1 MSALQVKSGTGTNC
15 RGPYRCFR
23 FAARDGSGSGF
34 CVSQPVNI
42 SPLPAAVVPTFA
54 ASTGGKIHSEAVK
67 IEFAAEGNV
76 AKAALALSH
85 HSIKAARY
93 TTKYLIG
100 RLLGAYLGKLIS
112 IPTTS
117 NASARTIAPRAP
129 GLKLRDTSIVACL
142 VAVGALYQTGRKPM
156 PLRL

>member
-1 MSALQVKSGTGTNC
+1 MSALQVKSGTAQRLSRTLSLLQL
-15 RGPYRCFR
+15 RS
-23 FAARDGSGSGF
+23 ARRLRLWL
-34 CVSQPVNI
+34 CVGQAENT
-42 SPLPAAVVPTFA
+42 SPLPAAVVSTFA

-67 IEFAAEGNV
+67 NRAAEGNV
-76 AKAALALSH
+76 TKTALALSD

-93 TTKYLIG
+93 TSKYLIG
-100 RLLGAYLGKLIS
+100 RLLGAYLRKLIS

-117 NASARTIAPRAP
+117 NACARTIAPRAP

-142 VAVGALYQTGRKPM
+142 VAVRAFYQTRRKPM

>member
-1 MSALQVKSGTGTNC
+1 MSALQVKSGTAQRLSRTLSLLQL
-15 RGPYRCFR
+15 RS
-23 FAARDGSGSGF
+23 ARRLRLWL
-34 CVSQPVNI
+34 CVGQAENT
-42 SPLPAAVVPTFA
+42 SPLPAAVVSTFA

-76 AKAALALSH
+76 TKAASPLSD

-93 TTKYLIG
+93 TSKYLIG
-100 RLLGAYLGKLIS
+100 RLLGAYLRKLIS

-117 NASARTIAPRAP
+117 NACARTIAPRAP

-142 VAVGALYQTGRKPM
+142 VAVRAFYQTRRKPM